1 MKGHGICS
9 FCKHGWGL
17 RQVDFYRLSKENL
30 HKDSN
35 GLYRIW
41 FEQQKTEGEV
51 INKINQNYLVPIFS
65 KYSDGFPEFLEV
77 HDYNDLLKKA
87 AIAAGLNRKL
97 RFRYEFAN
105 ASEAKEE
112 WLPIHDMISN
122 SWARNCAVSILC
134 ELGYPDYRIAKFTG
148 HKDLEMINHY
158 KKIHPKEVDSMI
170 DDVKPE
176 FVQEL

>member
-1 MKGHGICS
+1 MFIVQTWLG
-9 FCKHGWGL
+9 GL
-17 RQVDFYRLSKENL
+17 RQVDFYKLSKENL
-30 HKDSN
+30 HKDSQ
-35 GLYRIW
+35 GFYRIW

-51 INKINQNYLVPIFS
+51 INVINQDYLIPIFE
-65 KYSDGFPEFLEV
+65 KYSGGFPEFFEV

-87 AIAAGLNRKL
+87 ALAAGLNRKL
-97 RFRYEFAN
+97 RFRYEYAN
-105 ASEAKEE
+105 ANEATED
-112 WLPIHDMISN
+112 WLPIHQMISN

-170 DDVKPE
+170 GEVKPQR
-176 FVQEL
+176 VNEL